1 MKTRLIQVLHR
12 FFPDSL
18 SGRFSLTLMTS
29 VVLLFA
35 ANIGIVCLIQIH
47 FLGLIEKERSSNIAS
62 FYMLFS
68 GMEPQQRHDAIEHI
82 AGFSRATE
90 SSLSLQL
97 MREAPAWGEGR
108 PRQAEQSA
116 QAITAL
122 KEVLTENN
130 ISPLPEIHA
139 RVFNHGDDGRGDSW
153 GQLIFDIPLGNPL
166 LQMGVRLDE
175 STWLNITQ
183 PLYLSVVWLIWMQR
197 LVLLVEFVVFAVIVL
212 FLLRRL
218 LRPFQQLTQAAD
230 RIGKQPEVASP
241 LPETGCKEMREAAQS
256 FNRMQARI
264 QDNLAERNRML
275 AAMAHDIRTPLTR
288 VQLRIEEVEPEELRD
303 KLTQGI
309 KEVRSIAE
317 QSLELSSSLNVS
329 EKSLPLDIVAFMQSC
344 VDDFS
349 EMGHSVSLHDFPEG
363 SGSAL
368 AVMAKPLS
376 LKRCVDNLIRN
387 AVTYAGSAEVCIS
400 TSNEDVIVHIC
411 DNGPGIP
418 EEYLDRIFEPYLRLE
433 TSRNRESG
441 GSGLGLSIARNM
453 ILLNNGSLSLANR
466 PEGGLQARIVLPL
479 LKRS

>member
-1 MKTRLIQVLHR
+1 MTTCLRR

-18 SGRFSLTLMTS
+18 SGRLSLTLMTS
-29 VVLLFA
+29 VALLFA
-35 ANIGIVCLIQIH
+35 ANIGIVCLIQIN
-47 FLGLIEKERSSNIAS
+47 FLGLIEKERSTNIAS
-62 FYMLFS
+62 FYMLLG
-68 GMEPQQRHDAIEHI
+68 GMEQQQRLDAIEHI
-82 AGFSRATE
+82 AGFSRTTE
-90 SSLSLQL
+90 SSLSLHL
-97 MREAPAWGEGR
+97 MREAPDWGDGR
-108 PRQAEQSA
+108 PRQVEQSD
-116 QAITAL
+116 QAITTL

-139 RVFNHGDDGRGDSW
+139 RVFNHGDDVRGDSW
-153 GQLIFDIPLGNPL
+153 GRFIFDIPLGNPL

-175 STWLNITQ
+175 DTWLNVTQ

-212 FLLRRL
+212 FLLRKL
-218 LRPFQQLTQAAD
+218 LKPFQQLTQAAD

-241 LPETGCKEMREAAQS
+241 LPETGCREMREAAQS

-275 AAMAHDIRTPLTR
+275 AAMAHDLRTPLTR

-309 KEVRSIAE
+309 KEVRSIVE
-317 QSLELSSSLNVS
+317 QSLELSGSLKDS
-329 EKSLPLDIVAFMQSC
+329 EKSAPLDIVAFMQSC

-349 EMGHSVSLHDFPEG
+349 EMGHSVSLRDLPEN

-376 LKRCVDNLIRN
+376 LKRCVDNILRN
-387 AVTYAGSAEVCIS
+387 AVTYAGNAEVCI
-400 TSNEDVIVHIC
+400 TTFNGEVIVHIC

-418 EEYLDRIFEPYLRLE
+418 KEYLERIFEPYLRLE

-453 ILLNNGSLSLANR
+453 ILLNNGSLSLDNK
-466 PEGGLQARIVLPL
+466 PEGGLQARITLPL

>member
-1 MKTRLIQVLHR
+1 MTAWLRR
-12 FFPDSL
+12 FLPDSL
-18 SGRFSLTLMTS
+18 SGQFSLTLVTS
-29 VVLLFA
+29 VGLLFA
-35 ANIGIVCLIQIH
+35 ANIAIVCLIQIH
-47 FLGLIEKERSSNIAS
+47 FLGTIEKERATNIAS
-62 FYMLFS
+62 FYMLLS
-68 GMEPQQRHDAIEHI
+68 GMEQTQRLDAVEHI
-82 AGFSRATE
+82 VGFSRSTE
-90 SSLSLQL
+90 SSLALHL
-97 MREAPAWGEGR
+97 MQEAPDWPEGR

-116 QAITAL
+116 QAISTL
-122 KEVLTENN
+122 REVLTANG

-139 RVFNHGDDGRGDSW
+139 RVFNHGDAIHEDSW
-153 GQLIFDIPLGNPL
+153 GHFISAVTLGNPL
-166 LQMGVRLDE
+166 LQMGVQLDDT
-175 STWLNITQ
+175 TWLNVTQ
-183 PLYLSVVWLIWMQR
+183 PLYLSVVRLIWMQR
-197 LVLLVEFVVFAVIVL
+197 VVLLIEFVVFAVIVL

-218 LRPFQQLTQAAD
+218 IHPFQQMTQAAD

-241 LPETGCKEMREAAQS
+241 LSENGCREIREAAQS
-256 FNRMQARI
+256 FNRMQTRI

-317 QSLELSSSLNVS
+317 QSLELSGSLKDS
-329 EKSLPLDIVAFMQSC
+329 EKSAPLDIVAFMQSC

-349 EMGHSVSLHDFPEG
+349 DMGHSVSLRDLPEN

-376 LKRCVDNLIRN
+376 LKRCVDNILRN
-387 AVTYAGSAEVCIS
+387 AVTYAGSAEVCIT
-400 TSNEDVIVHIC
+400 TSSGEVIVHIC

-418 EEYLDRIFEPYLRLE
+418 EEYLERIFEPYLRVE

-453 ILLNNGSLSLANR
+453 ILLNNGSLSLTNR
-466 PEGGLQARIVLPL
+466 PEGGLQVKITLPL
-479 LKRS
+479 LERS